1 MPENETTANLN
12 ETVRR
17 FIMRY
22 GDDALG
28 EAQRR
33 MRELEVEGDT
43 DGAET
48 WRQVAAA
55 IATAN
60 SGTDGRGKKL
70 H

>member
-1 MPENETTANLN
+1 MPEKDTTADLN

-22 GDDALG
+22 GDDALD

-33 MRELEVEGDT
+33 IRELEVEGDA

-48 WRQVAAA
+48 WRRVAAA

-60 SGTDGRGKKL
+60 SGPDGRGKKL